1 MTRQEA
7 IDKGQEILARMEADA
22 VEMARILGGFNAPF
36 DDEKCDAA
44 FARLK
49 RRWWRF
55 QGDLDDWHSDA
66 TECIKAGDVTIKFGG
81 GK

>member
-22 VEMARILGGFNAPF
+22 AAMDALLSGFDAPF
-36 DDEKCDAA
+36 DDKKCDAA
-44 FARLK
+44 YNRLR
-49 RRWWRF
+49 RRWWRISD
-55 QGDLDDWHSDA
+55 GILDWHSDA